1 MMNPII
7 PVRAYDLT
15 AGVRMN
21 DLERELP
28 GINSV
33 ASMRDIQNSLRR
45 LERRDWWL
53 WWAAVTVMLLLTAA
67 VVSLSLPALFRESD
81 RYFQFHLDL
90 AVRALVA
97 LVLLFNLYTIYQQVL
112 IKRLRHQMAE
122 HVEMMALLKVRAE
135 EFHKL
140 ATLDPLTGLYNRRL
154 AEQRLAGEVSRSQ
167 RYGHP
172 LTVLLLDLN
181 DFKQINDRYGHAAG
195 DAVLRTFAERLNNV
209 IRASDLAV
217 RMGGDEFMVILP
229 ECLAQQVQTL
239 LDRLS
244 RLEVDQQGEKI
255 AVTFSAG
262 WAGYRQGETPEQ
274 MLERADQA
282 LYADKRGQKSA
293 YSLEA
298 R

>member
-1 MMNPII
+1 
-7 PVRAYDLT
+7 
-15 AGVRMN
+15 MN

-28 GINSV
+28 ELNSV
-33 ASMRDIQNSLRR
+33 ARMRDIQNALQR

-67 VVSLSLPALFRESD
+67 VVSLSLPTLFRESD

-112 IKRLRHQMAE
+112 IKRLRHEMAE

-172 LTVLLLDLN
+172 LTVLMLDLN
-181 DFKQINDRYGHAAG
+181 DFKQINDRHGHAAG
-195 DAVLRTFAERLNNV
+195 DAVLRIFAERLNSV

-229 ECLAQQVQTL
+229 ECLPQQVQTL

-244 RLEVDQQGEKI
+244 RLEVEQHWGKI

-274 MLERADQA
+274 MLERADQM
-282 LYADKRGQKSA
+282 LYAEKRAQKSTHPVGA
-293 YSLEA
+293 H
-298 R
+298 

>member
-1 MMNPII
+1 
-7 PVRAYDLT
+7 
-15 AGVRMN
+15 MN

-28 GINSV
+28 EINSV
-33 ASMRDIQNSLRR
+33 SRMRDIQASLQR

-53 WWAAVTVMLLLTAA
+53 WWAAMTVILLLTAA
-67 VVSLSLPALFRESD
+67 VVSLSLPTLLKETD
-81 RYFQFHLDL
+81 RYFQFNLSL
-90 AVRALVA
+90 AVRALVG
-97 LVLLFNLYTIYQQVL
+97 LVLLFNVYTVYQQVL
-112 IKRLRHQMAE
+112 IKRLRYQMAE
-122 HVEMMALLKVRAE
+122 HVEMMARLKVRAE

-154 AEQRLAGEVSRSQ
+154 AEQRLVGEVSRSQ

-172 LTVLLLDLN
+172 LTVLVLDLN
-181 DFKQINDRYGHAAG
+181 GFKPINDRYGHAAG
-195 DAVLRTFAERLNNV
+195 DAVLRAFAERMNTV

-229 ECLAQQVQTL
+229 ECLPQQVQTL

-244 RLEVDQQGEKI
+244 RFEVEHHGEKI
-255 AVTFSAG
+255 EVTYSAG

-274 MLERADQA
+274 LLERADQA
-282 LYADKRGQKSA
+282 LYAEKRAQKPP
-293 YSLEA
+293 YSVET

>member
-1 MMNPII
+1 
-7 PVRAYDLT
+7 
-15 AGVRMN
+15 MN

-28 GINSV
+28 EINSV
-33 ASMRDIQNSLRR
+33 TRMRDIQESLQR

-53 WWAAVTVMLLLTAA
+53 WWAAVTVILLLTAA
-67 VVSLSLPALFRESD
+67 IVSLSVPALLKESD
-81 RYFQFHLDL
+81 QYFQFNLNL
-90 AVRALVA
+90 AVRGLVG
-97 LVLLFNLYTIYQQVL
+97 LVLIFNIYTIYQQVL

-122 HVEMMALLKVRAE
+122 HVDMMSRLKVRAE

-195 DAVLRTFAERLNNV
+195 DAVLRAFAERLNGV

-217 RMGGDEFMVILP
+217 RMGGDEFMVVLP
-229 ECLAQQVQTL
+229 ECLPQQTQTL

-244 RLEVDQQGEKI
+244 PLEVELTGQRI
-255 AVTFSAG
+255 PVRCAAG

-282 LYADKRGQKSA
+282 LYAEKRSTKHA
-293 YSLEA
+293 YSVEA